1 MRRFRGALLTLAIVL
16 SLGVGVW
23 LLLWWVEEQERRELV
38 ISTGT
43 PGGTYLEVGDQLARV
58 IEEYPGDRIASARA
72 VPSAGT
78 LENIERVLSGDADL
92 GLAIEP
98 VVAAHPRVDEM
109 RALMFLYRDRMHIV
123 VSKSSGAESLSDL
136 RGRRVYVG
144 ADDSGTR
151 WLATRVLAAAGIGDG
166 EYSRV
171 AGDVV
176 GFADASLALQSGRA
190 DAAFFVSSTLAKA
203 VSDALASGC
212 CKLLDLG
219 DHEAAIRESVPGME
233 AHEIPARIYP
243 NQPDSVITTSSAAL
257 LITRRD
263 LPEEVALELDSAIF
277 DNLAALNEAHIPT
290 QEVRLARAF
299 AKRPSGVAI
308 HPGSLDFVAGESEK
322 LLIATGTINGK
333 YYRIGKQIELV
344 LREAGIPA
352 RVTQT
357 DGSVENLGLLSNDAV
372 HALAIVQY
380 DVALASYWS
389 ERIYATKGLG
399 IPRVRGMRRL
409 ATLHEEK
416 LHALIRREAIPERER
431 KRPTLRALRGARVC
445 AGPAG
450 SGTQALARA
459 ILRRHG
465 VVPAEVI
472 YLSVPDMTDRLH
484 GGEIDAGFFVSHVPN
499 ESLKT
504 LVHAP
509 SYRLLSV
516 DPKAVRALLGPA
528 MGLSQIEPGVYGAQA
543 EGEPPVETVATWAV
557 LVTRD
562 DLPFDVQAITEAVFE
577 GAGFLGISET
587 TEGMAREL
595 PSLPLHAG
603 AHAYYRESGRIP
615 STHIDWL
622 TVTWRSLTILVILG
636 AALRG
641 ALTMSRNATERWFRH
656 RVLEVPVDDA
666 SHLSV
671 ARLIEIRRE
680 VRAAGY
686 RPPWRRTSLDAARV
700 SELEGMINQR
710 IEECRESLKRGL
722 LAALRVLRP
731 PTDLDDKGRLEQYDS
746 LERQIWICLEDGE
759 LDAPRRNAR
768 SA

>member
-233 AHEIPARIYP
+233 AHEIPGRVYP
-243 NQPDSVITTSSAAL
+243 NQPDSVTTTSSAAL

-263 LPEEVALELDSAIF
+263 LPDEVALELDSAIF

-416 LHALIRREAIPERER
+416 LDSGA
-431 KRPTLRALRGARVC
+431 RAKAPDAACLARGAR
-445 AGPAG
+445 
-450 SGTQALARA
+450 
-459 ILRRHG
+459 LRRARGERNTGSRARDPPPPRCRSRRGHLPLG
-465 VVPAEVI
+465 
-472 YLSVPDMTDRLH
+472 TRHDRSPPRRRDRCGLLR
-484 GGEIDAGFFVSHVPN
+484 EPRAQRVAQDA
-499 ESLKT
+499 
-504 LVHAP
+504 
-509 SYRLLSV
+509 R
-516 DPKAVRALLGPA
+516 
-528 MGLSQIEPGVYGAQA
+528 
-543 EGEPPVETVATWAV
+543 
-557 LVTRD
+557 TR
-562 DLPFDVQAITEAVFE
+562 P
-577 GAGFLGISET
+577 
-587 TEGMAREL
+587 EL
-595 PSLPLHAG
+595 PTALGRPEGRASAPGTCDGSLP
-603 AHAYYRESGRIP
+603 
-615 STHIDWL
+615 D
-622 TVTWRSLTILVILG
+622 
-636 AALRG
+636 
-641 ALTMSRNATERWFRH
+641 
-656 RVLEVPVDDA
+656 
-666 SHLSV
+666 
-671 ARLIEIRRE
+671 
-680 VRAAGY
+680 RA
-686 RPPWRRTSLDAARV
+686 
-700 SELEGMINQR
+700 
-710 IEECRESLKRGL
+710 RGL
-722 LAALRVLRP
+722 RRP
-731 PTDLDDKGRLEQYDS
+731 GR
-746 LERQIWICLEDGE
+746 R
-759 LDAPRRNAR
+759 
-768 SA
+768 